1 MPYNIYFSRS
11 FLAIPFIFATETI
24 YTVTIN
30 MNGFKLMKKILIC
43 ILLVNFCLLQAVA
56 QHVPHWQKQGSATQL
71 IVDNHPYLILGGE
84 LGNSSAS
91 AQQDIKR
98 IFPKLK
104 RLGLNTVLV
113 PAYWDLIETEE
124 GTFDFSL
131 IDQAIH
137 QARQN
142 DLRLVFLWFG
152 AWKNSMS
159 CYAPL
164 WFKQDYKK
172 YPRVR
177 TESGKPLEIA
187 SPFSE
192 NVFQADSKA
201 FSAFMKHL
209 AETDGER
216 HTVIMIQV
224 ENEIGMLESAR
235 DHSEEANR
243 LFNAPVPNTLLTYL
257 TQNRKTLHPW
267 LAKKWQEA
275 GGKTE
280 GTWQEL
286 FGADMY
292 TDEIFMAWH
301 YASYVERMIQ
311 CGRAIYNLPMYVNAA
326 MNSRGRTP
334 GEYPSAGPLAH
345 LIDIWHCAAPG
356 IDLLA
361 PDLYDKGFTDWT
373 AQYKLHNNPLF
384 IPEIRLEPND
394 GVRAFYVFGE
404 HDGIGFSPFS
414 IEDAPDT
421 SDYPLSQSYRKLK
434 ELMPVITRYQGK
446 GVMKGLLFNQA
457 DKERI
462 LEWDNTLLICRHFF
476 TLPWD
481 ARATDGSVWPEG
493 GGLVIRMAEDEY
505 LIAGS
510 GIVVEF
516 KSKEEAALS
525 SAQAKLGEDGFVLK
539 GEGEQAT
546 SVRWKGEKRIGI
558 GSVDQ
563 VSIAADGSMNFIRR
577 LNGDQDHQGRHARI
591 GVDDFQILHVKLYEY
606 K

>member
-1 MPYNIYFSRS
+1 
-11 FLAIPFIFATETI
+11 
-24 YTVTIN
+24 
-30 MNGFKLMKKILIC
+30 MKKRSILS
-43 ILLVNFCLLQAVA
+43 LLAGVLLSTALA
-56 QHVPHWQKQGSATQL
+56 QPTPHWQQQGSAKQL
-71 IVDNHPYLILGGE
+71 IVDNCPYLILGGE

-91 AQQDIKR
+91 SPYDIDR

-104 RLGLNTVLV
+104 RTGLNTVLV
-113 PAYWDLIETEE
+113 PAYWDLIEAEE

-131 IDQAIH
+131 VDHAIT
-137 QARQN
+137 QARAN
-142 DLRLVFLWFG
+142 DLRIVFLWFG

-177 TESGKPLEIA
+177 TQTGKPLEIA
-187 SPFSE
+187 SPFSD

-201 FSAFMKHL
+201 FKAFMRHL
-209 AETDGER
+209 SETDGDK
-216 HTVIMIQV
+216 HTVIMVQV

-235 DHSEEANR
+235 DYSEEANR
-243 LFNAPVPNTLLTYL
+243 LFQSAIPEELADYL
-257 TQNRKTLHPW
+257 VKNKKTLHPW
-267 LAKKWQEA
+267 LAEKWQKA

-280 GTWQEL
+280 GNWQKV
-286 FGADMY
+286 FGTDLY

-301 YASYVERMIQ
+301 YATYVERMIQ
-311 CGRAIYNLPMYVNAA
+311 CGREAYNLPMYVNAA
-326 MNSRGRTP
+326 MNSRGRKP

-361 PDLYDKGFTDWT
+361 PDLYDKGFTGWT

-414 IEDAPDT
+414 IEDAPDRPSYQLT
-421 SDYPLSQSYRKLK
+421 QSYLKLK
-434 ELMPVITRYQGK
+434 ELMPLITRYQGQ
-446 GVMKGLLFNQA
+446 GAMKGLLFDQTE
-457 DKERI
+457 KERT
-462 LEWDNTLLICRHFF
+462 LAWDNTLLICKHFF

-481 ARATDGSVWPEG
+481 SRATDGSVWPEG
-493 GGLVIRMAEDEY
+493 GGLVIRMAENEY

-525 SAQAKLGEDGFVLK
+525 TAQAKLGEDGFVLE
-539 GEGEQAT
+539 GEGRQAST
-546 SVRWKGEKRIGI
+546 ARWKNEKRIGI
-558 GSVDQ
+558 GSVDE
-563 VSIAADGSMNFIRR
+563 VSVNEDGSLNFIRR
-577 LNGDQDHQGRHARI
+577 YNGDQDHQGRHARI
-591 GVDDFQILHVKLYEY
+591 GVDNFQILHVKLYEY
-606 K
+606 R

>member
-1 MPYNIYFSRS
+1 MLVRQPYKTMHMKKRFIFL
-11 FLAIPFIFATETI
+11 FLASLAGMFP
-24 YTVTIN
+24 V
-30 MNGFKLMKKILIC
+30 L
-43 ILLVNFCLLQAVA
+43 A
-56 QHVPHWQKQGSATQL
+56 QQMPHWQKQGSATQL
-71 IVDNHPYLILGGE
+71 MVDNRPYLILGGE

-91 AQQDIKR
+91 SPQDIDR

-104 RLGLNTVLV
+104 RIALNTVLV
-113 PAYWDLIETEE
+113 PAYWDLIEAKE

-131 IDQAIH
+131 VDHAIT
-137 QARQN
+137 QARAN
-142 DLRLVFLWFG
+142 DLRIVFLWFG

-177 TESGKPLEIA
+177 TQTGKPLEIA
-187 SPFSE
+187 SPFSD

-201 FSAFMKHL
+201 FKAFMRHL
-209 AETDGER
+209 SETDGDK
-216 HTVIMIQV
+216 HTVIMVQV

-235 DHSEEANR
+235 DYSEEANR
-243 LFNAPVPNTLLTYL
+243 LFQSAIPEKLADYL
-257 TQNRKTLHPW
+257 VKNKKTLHPW
-267 LAKKWQEA
+267 LAEKWQKA

-280 GTWQEL
+280 GNWQEV
-286 FGADMY
+286 FGTDLH

-311 CGRAIYNLPMYVNAA
+311 CGREAYNLPMYVNAA
-326 MNSRGRTP
+326 MNSRGRKP

-361 PDLYDKGFTDWT
+361 PDLYDKGFTGWT

-414 IEDAPDT
+414 IEDAPDRPSYQLT
-421 SDYPLSQSYRKLK
+421 QSYLKLK
-434 ELMPVITRYQGK
+434 ELMPLITRYQGQ
-446 GVMKGLLFNQA
+446 GAMKGLLFDQTE
-457 DKERI
+457 KERT
-462 LEWDNTLLICRHFF
+462 LAWDNTLLICKHFF

-481 ARATDGSVWPEG
+481 SRATDGSVWPEG
-493 GGLVIRMAEDEY
+493 GGLVIRMAENEY

-525 SAQAKLGEDGFVLK
+525 TAQAKLGEDGFVLE
-539 GEGEQAT
+539 GEGRQA
-546 SVRWKGEKRIGI
+546 SAVRWKNEKRIGI
-558 GSVDQ
+558 GSVDE
-563 VSIAADGSMNFIRR
+563 VSVNEDGSLNFIRR
-577 LNGDQDHQGRHARI
+577 YNGDQDHQGRHARI
-591 GVDDFQILHVKLYEY
+591 GVDNFQILHVKLYEY
-606 K
+606 R